1 MGYDGTFIK
10 KRKFML
16 HLRSCSV
23 KTHRN
28 VVCKYDWLVLESTAK
43 NSRFYQV
50 AIGVDLGIPYHNH
63 ANTILKS
70 IYLAFISVLI
80 ITK

>member
-10 KRKFML
+10 KRL
-16 HLRSCSV
+16 LVLNWRSCSI

-28 VVCKYDWLVLESTAK
+28 VVYKYDWVVLESKSK

-50 AIGVDLGIPYHNH
+50 AIAMDLGIPYHNH

-80 ITK
+80 IAK